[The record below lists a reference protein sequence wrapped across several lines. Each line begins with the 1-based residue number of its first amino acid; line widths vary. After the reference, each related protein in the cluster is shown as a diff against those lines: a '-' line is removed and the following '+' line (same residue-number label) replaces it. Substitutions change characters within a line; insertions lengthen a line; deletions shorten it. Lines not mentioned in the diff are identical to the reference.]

1 MFIETKVKKM
11 EEIYKI
17 LKEIE
22 IMVRER
28 KDAESSLEY
37 TNRQLEIY
45 EEKAWDM
52 VINQDRLSPE
62 FQIRHFQMIKRRIDD
77 LLEDQSKWMH
87 KVQYLNT
94 NLDFNEKRVWLIIE
108 VIIPLTTVASETKKR
123 EINPVCF
130 FI

>member
-1 MFIETKVKKM
+1 M